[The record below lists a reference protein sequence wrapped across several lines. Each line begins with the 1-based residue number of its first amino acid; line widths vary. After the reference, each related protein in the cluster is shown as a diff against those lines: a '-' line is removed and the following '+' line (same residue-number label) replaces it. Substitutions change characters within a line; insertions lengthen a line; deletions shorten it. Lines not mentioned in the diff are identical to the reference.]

1 MDPSC
6 LEALRSVTAVAQTHM
21 SGDLLHLVLSN
32 LREQE
37 EVGGGAS
44 GTEGRPGLQLCV
56 GRGISRCLVNT
67 GARDWLRRWE
77 NKAVSLTQSWGVA
90 TDAQLCLAL
99 WLSGD
104 IAWKLLP
111 STHKC
116 REP

>member
-37 EVGGGAS
+37 EVGGGGAS
-44 GTEGRPGLQLCV
+44 GTEGRPRLQLCV

-67 GARDWLRRWE
+67 GARDWLRRRE
-77 NKAVSLTQSWGVA
+77 NKAVSLTQS
-90 TDAQLCLAL
+90 
-99 WLSGD
+99 
-104 IAWKLLP
+104 
-111 STHKC
+111 
-116 REP
+116 